1 MRLTVAIPTYNRNEI
16 LKRNIRLLLPQLS
29 DECKLLIIDN
39 NSDIPVEET
48 LKPVLSEFPE
58 IDVRMIRN
66 RANIAGDANFL
77 RCFEYCETKWL
88 WILSDD
94 DDVREDAAKII
105 LSTISEYQDFLF
117 LNFYTEARAYPVRTE
132 KILTKGLNEFIEKLD
147 FICSIIF
154 ISASVYNVNKMIP
167 QIRWGYSMTSS
178 SAPLVAMLLMSLGNN
193 GLCLFSPK
201 QIATIGGGTT
211 PLTQQEYPHG
221 IALRL
226 SLLLDLPMNPAAHR
240 LLTHQI
246 SKVIHKWLT
255 VPSITNYLAHKGYLE
270 NNYEEALRYYK
281 QISQRLFSLD
291 KSIMTRLMKSI
302 GYLFVRYP
310 RIFVPLLDITYKRLK
325 GMEYQYNPTTNR
337 G

>member
-16 LKRNIRLLLPQLS
+16 LKKNIRLLLPQLS

-48 LKPVLSEFPE
+48 LKPVLSEFTE
-58 IDVRMIRN
+58 VDARIIRN
-66 RANIAGDANFL
+66 RANIGGNANFL

-94 DDVREDAAKII
+94 DGVRGDAVRTVF
-105 LSTISEYQDFLF
+105 STISEHQNLAF
-117 LNFYTEARAYPVRTE
+117 LNFYTEGGTYPVRTE
-132 KILTKGLNEFIEKLD
+132 KILTKGLNEFLEKLD
-147 FICSIIF
+147 FMCSIIF
-154 ISASVYNVNKMIP
+154 ISASVYNVNKIIP
-167 QIRWGYSMTSS
+167 QIRWGYAMESS
-178 SAPLVAMLLMSLGNN
+178 YAPLVAMLLMSLGNN
-193 GLCLFSPK
+193 RLSLFSPK
-201 QIATIGGGTT
+201 QIVTIGGSTT

-226 SLLLDLPMNPAAHR
+226 SLLLWLPINPAAHR
-240 LLTHQI
+240 LLTRQI

-325 GMEYQYNPTTNR
+325 GMEYKYNPTTNR